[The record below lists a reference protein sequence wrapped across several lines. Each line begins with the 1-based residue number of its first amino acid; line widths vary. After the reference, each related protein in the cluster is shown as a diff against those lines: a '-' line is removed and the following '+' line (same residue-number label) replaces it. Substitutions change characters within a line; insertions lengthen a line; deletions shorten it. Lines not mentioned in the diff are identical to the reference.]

1 MKSELVNHFTWITNQ
16 LSQLNQYDWSDDM
29 KKKELDKAFK
39 TFNNSFKK
47 HIDFDN
53 LTVDEARELRFQ
65 KFDDESDLW
74 LIPLYLLPI
83 LPEGLKV
90 KSISGEELI
99 VGKDKLDDDTRFGA
113 LAFGLELKENKENE

>member
-47 HIDFDN
+47 YIDFDN

-99 VGKDKLDDDTRFGA
+99 VGKDKLDNDTRFGA

>member
-1 MKSELVNHFTWITNQ
+1 MKSELINHFTWITNQ
-16 LSQLNQYDWSDDM
+16 LSQLNQYNWSEDM

-47 HIDFDN
+47 YIDFDN

-65 KFDDESDLW
+65 KFDRESDLW
-74 LIPLYLLPI
+74 LFPLYLLPI
-83 LPEGLKV
+83 LPDGLKV
-90 KSISGEELI
+90 KTIGGEELI
-99 VGKDKLDDDTRFGA
+99 VGKDELDNDIRFGA